1 MKNRFL
7 LVVVPGFLAVLV
19 MLSFKTSVAEYEPQ
33 KRRKAAEEA
42 VVIQTNQ
49 DGKGMQITIEFKKG
63 KAHNHPLLAIWIED
77 MEGNYIQTLYVVQ
90 SIASSVFRHGEAG
103 WGHWNEA
110 VVRRPAALPYWGH
123 QRGIKAGDG
132 LYIPTPD
139 NPVPDAYSG
148 ATPKSDF
155 ILFSR
160 SDMPLPEQFR
170 VLLEIN
176 QAWDWNQYWHN
187 NKFPDDAE
195 YKTSSQPALVYEASI
210 NMQDQLKEYEM
221 KPIGHSHYSG
231 KTGELFRDLSTL
243 TSALEIAES
252 IVVRLP

>member
-1 MKNRFL
+1 MRKRFL
-7 LVVVPGFLAVLV
+7 LVTVLSFLGLSV

-33 KRRKAAEEA
+33 KRRKAAEEP

-49 DGKGMQITIEFKKG
+49 DGKGIQIIIEFKKG

-90 SIASSVFRHGEAG
+90 SIATSVFRHGEAG

-123 QRGIKAGDG
+123 QRGILAEDG
-132 LYIPTPD
+132 LYLPTPE
-139 NPVPDAYSG
+139 NPVPDAYTG
-148 ATPKSDF
+148 ATPKTDF
-155 ILFSR
+155 VLNSR
-160 SDMPLPEQFR
+160 SDKALPEQFR
-170 VLLEIN
+170 VLLELN

-195 YKTSSQPALVYEASI
+195 YKTSSQPALVYEARI
-210 NMQDQLKEYEM
+210 NLGDQKRVYEM

-231 KTGELFRDLSTL
+231 KTGELFTDLSTI
-243 TSALEIAES
+243 TTALDIADRI
-252 IVVRLP
+252 IVRIP